1 MKSLLLMSVL
11 IASMVIPAIASREP
25 DPKKGMKRMLLL
37 LLLFNALYVAYLTLV
52 HIVVYVPT
60 WPS

>member
-11 IASMVIPAIASREP
+11 IASMVIPAVTARER
-25 DPKKGMKRMLLL
+25 DARKGMKRMLLL

-52 HIVVYVPT
+52 HVAVYVPT
-60 WPS
+60 WP

>member
-11 IASMVIPAIASREP
+11 IASMVIPLITSGDR
-25 DPKKGMKRMLLL
+25 DPRKGMKRMLLL

-52 HIVVYVPT
+52 HVAVYVPT
-60 WPS
+60 WP